1 MYIFKV
7 KGNNWSN
14 QWSEIKGSQSKIVV
28 NETKKTKQKINFKYI
43 CSQYSKPFKKNI

>member
-28 NETKKTKQKINFKYI
+28 NETKQKINFKYI
-43 CSQYSKPFKKNI
+43 CSQYSKPFKKYI